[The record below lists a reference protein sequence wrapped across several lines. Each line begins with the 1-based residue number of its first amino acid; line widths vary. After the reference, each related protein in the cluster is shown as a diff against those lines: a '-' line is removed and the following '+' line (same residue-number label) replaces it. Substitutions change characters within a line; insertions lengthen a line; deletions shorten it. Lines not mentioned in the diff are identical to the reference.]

1 MSTESWV
8 FLWTVICSFG
18 VPTGIALYIKK
29 LFKQDGVRRKKR
41 EVALDEF
48 YELQVRGIKQSI
60 DLGKAV
66 AIAMQNGKC
75 NGEVADALRGCK
87 KLEEDQD
94 KFLATD
100 FIQNR
105 TKSLP

>member
-1 MSTESWV
+1 MKMEEMMFMLAV
-8 FLWTVICSFG
+8 LVAFG
-18 VPTGIALYIKK
+18 VPSGIALYIKK

-48 YELQVRGIKQSI
+48 YKLQVRGIRQSI

-75 NGEVADALRGCK
+75 NGEVADALKDCK